1 MAFKLPIPGGLK
13 KDQKS
18 VDKAGASLK
27 ADAKPGDSLSNLSQ
41 SPLNKPAPKPAAK
54 SGGGFNLFGFG
65 KQTPVAPK
73 KVPGPITTAQTTSQ
87 TTQQGPATNSGFSA
101 TANKTQKIAAA
112 VAATKV
118 TKPKKVTKGAFKL
131 PIIGDKPLIN
141 QLIVLLVIAAIF
153 VFLAIAATVY
163 YQIKKDHASTY
174 TNITSQL
181 QFHTQRLAKSGG
193 LAARGDAVSFPQL
206 QDSRDE
212 FQRYLDTLNNGG
224 EAFSTQ
230 VPSAR
235 VSEELTSRL
244 EELTKRF
251 ADSSNAATS
260 ILAAKTDLTDLSRNI
275 AQVRSGAEELAA
287 LSQDLTGLMQQS
299 GASPAQILKVN
310 RLTFYAER
318 LGRGSAEILGSDIID
333 PEVPFLMGKDT
344 NDFRELIKALESGS
358 DALGITALRDGD
370 TKVRVAKLRE
380 QFLSFEQNIQPILGN
395 VQKLVSARQSGRAL
409 QQGSEQLLG
418 NVEQMQQA
426 LAAEKNSFPLLLA
439 LLFGLL
445 ALATLALLAVV
456 FLGDARRRAAES
468 EAENK
473 RNQEAI
479 LRLLNEMGDLADGD
493 LTIRAKVTEDITGAI
508 ADSMNYTI
516 DELRTLVTG
525 VNNASNS
532 VSVRSQQAQA
542 VSVQLLD
549 AAEKQSKEIQNT
561 TQDVLRVAETLT
573 LVSASAEE
581 SSQVAMRS
589 LAAADKGRMAVQNS
603 ITGMNDIREQIQET
617 SKRIKRLGESSQ
629 EIGEIVELISDITEQ
644 TNVLALN
651 AAIQAASAGEAGR
664 GFSVVAEEVQRLAER
679 SGEATKQIG
688 AIVKTIQADT
698 QDAVAAMEK
707 STTGVVEGAKL
718 SDAAG
723 QALSEIDLVTKNL
736 AGLIQKISDD
746 TQTQATSA
754 NKVAR
759 NMQDI
764 LEINRQ
770 TSVGT
775 QQTATSIKDLA
786 DVASDLKASVSG
798 FKL

>member
-1 MAFKLPIPGGLK
+1 MALKLPVPGSLN
-13 KDQKS
+13 
-18 VDKAGASLK
+18 KAENPADNPAASIN
-27 ADAKPGDSLSNLSQ
+27 AAAKPAGTQL
-41 SPLNKPAPKPAAK
+41 PPPKKAPVKAEAKPAKNAD
-54 SGGGFNLFGFG
+54 GGFSLFGFG
-65 KQTPVAPK
+65 KK
-73 KVPGPITTAQTTSQ
+73 KTTIPNAASPLISAQTTSQ
-87 TTQQGPATNSGFSA
+87 TTLQGPATNSGFDA
-101 TANKTQKIAAA
+101 AANKTQKIAAA

-118 TKPKKVTKGAFKL
+118 TKPKKVTKGIFKL
-131 PIIGDKPLIN
+131 PFIGEKPLVN
-141 QLIVLLVIAAIF
+141 QLVILLVITAIF
-153 VFLAIAATVY
+153 VLFAIGATVY
-163 YQIKKDHASTY
+163 YQIKKDQASTY

-193 LAARGDAVSFPQL
+193 LAARGDAISFPQL

-212 FQRYLDTLNNGG
+212 FQRYLDVLNAGG
-224 EAFSTQ
+224 EAFSAT

-251 ADSSNAATS
+251 QDSSSAATS
-260 ILAAKTDLTDLSRNI
+260 ILAAKTDLTDLSRNV

-299 GASPAQILKVN
+299 NAPPSQILKVN

-318 LGRGSAEILGSDIID
+318 LGRGSAEILGSDVID

-358 DALGITALRDGD
+358 DALGINALRDGD
-370 TKVRVAKLRE
+370 TKARVAKLRE
-380 QFLSFEQNIQPILGN
+380 QFALFEQNIQPILGN

-409 QQGSEQLLG
+409 QQGSEQLLA
-418 NVEQMQQA
+418 NVEQLQGA
-426 LAAEKNSFPLLLA
+426 LDVEKNNFPLLLA

-445 ALATLALLAVV
+445 ALATLSLLAVV

-746 TQTQATSA
+746 AQAQATSA

>member
-380 QFLSFEQNIQPILGN
+380 QFVSFEQNIQPILGN